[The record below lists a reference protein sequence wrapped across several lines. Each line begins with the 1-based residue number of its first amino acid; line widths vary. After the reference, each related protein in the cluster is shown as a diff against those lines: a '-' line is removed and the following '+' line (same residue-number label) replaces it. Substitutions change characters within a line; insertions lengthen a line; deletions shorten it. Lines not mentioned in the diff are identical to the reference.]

1 MGVEGLRSTSQMV
14 ANHLDE
20 DIVLR
25 ESLARGVVNFR
36 ALARWLSST
45 YGWRVP
51 EETLVTAIRRYLE
64 RGNPSLFSTPRRLLE
79 RAHVNVRGGMCSM
92 APEAASDVF
101 DAFREL
107 VSVPDFSRGERLH
120 MITGERGVKLI
131 FDERNLPRVV
141 KALGERGS
149 TEVRRGL
156 TEVSV
161 FLPPE
166 ARNTPGV
173 LAYLANALT
182 LHGINI
188 EESADAVAQ
197 FMFFVRSVDA
207 VTAHRTL
214 SGLMAPEAA
223 SSGAGGARAS
233 GTERVA

>member
-1 MGVEGLRSTSQMV
+1 MGTDGLRSTSQMV

-36 ALARWLSST
+36 ALARWLSRT
-45 YGWRVP
+45 YDWRVP

-64 RGNPSLFSTPRRLLE
+64 RGNPSLFATPRKLLA
-79 RAHVNVRGGMCSM
+79 RAHVNVRGGMCSI
-92 APEAASDVF
+92 APEGASAIYESF
-101 DAFREL
+101 GQL
-107 VSVPDFSRGERLH
+107 VAIPDFARGERLH
-120 MITGERGVKLI
+120 LITGERGVKLI

-149 TEVRRGL
+149 TEARRGL
-156 TEVSV
+156 TEISV

-188 EESADAVAQ
+188 EESADAVSQ
-197 FMFFVRSVDA
+197 FMFFVRSGDA
-207 VTAHRTL
+207 ITAHQTL
-214 SGLMAPEAA
+214 SGLTARDPAPP
-223 SSGAGGARAS
+223 GAVARGGHAGDQS
-233 GTERVA
+233 